1 MDKIEKAFDEI
12 NKEARTA
19 YVDCGIR
26 SWLYYSTVVCKDGKD
41 EFYDVL
47 KSYPNTMPACIQIQ
61 DKNGLLMKISD
72 YVDKAFCFYDE
83 LDYDRVEN
91 PLKYTIATALMNL
104 SLDDFTN
111 LESFFER
118 REHFLQDESLKHFKI
133 AREIGYSSIFDAN
146 IEVALRK
153 EPIFMETPYG
163 LYISIVRYNEEG
175 RKLSYPLPVVRLGI
189 DEDTV
194 YFYAIQKDQSEEWN
208 DDKEF
213 VAFSKKIRR
222 KMYGVDKG
230 MAREEKDVL
239 GIENIHEVSPWAM
252 IALTI
257 TLGLLKKV
265 GIQRMV
271 AYPLLLNRYNA
282 NVVYSQEE
290 LKRLAGNKEAI
301 YKDIKDHLA
310 YLKEN
315 IDVIQENI
323 TDKFIRTF
331 RRIGYHFPGIEI
343 DDCMD
348 LHPFALEMIVN
359 HGDMCNN
366 PILQE
371 MFQLGLC
378 YNCGNVKRKVI

>member
-1 MDKIEKAFDEI
+1 
-12 NKEARTA
+12 
-19 YVDCGIR
+19 
-26 SWLYYSTVVCKDGKD
+26 
-41 EFYDVL
+41 
-47 KSYPNTMPACIQIQ
+47 
-61 DKNGLLMKISD
+61 
-72 YVDKAFCFYDE
+72 
-83 LDYDRVEN
+83 
-91 PLKYTIATALMNL
+91 
-104 SLDDFTN
+104 
-111 LESFFER
+111 
-118 REHFLQDESLKHFKI
+118 
-133 AREIGYSSIFDAN
+133 
-146 IEVALRK
+146 
-153 EPIFMETPYG
+153 METPYG

-315 IDVIQENI
+315 IDII
-323 TDKFIRTF
+323 I
-331 RRIGYHFPGIEI
+331 
-343 DDCMD
+343 
-348 LHPFALEMIVN
+348 
-359 HGDMCNN
+359 
-366 PILQE
+366 IL
-371 MFQLGLC
+371 
-378 YNCGNVKRKVI
+378 